1 MSSPYSVASDVS
13 LDEEDE
19 ELIGRVFYGDAA
31 DVSDDNISELLESDL
46 QLVAQVDPELV
57 RKYRHL
63 KTKSVLTEEER
74 RRLVMSS
81 FSSDQMDRFEA
92 YRRTTINK
100 PGVKKVCNGVLGH
113 SIPQN
118 IAVVLAGISK
128 LFVSEI
134 ITKAFEVQE
143 KEFKAD
149 LWLQIDQK
157 KRHKREILKNLDK
170 GEDVEINEFKLHYRG
185 ELQEPLRPEHIREA
199 VRLYKK
205 ESSGGMRAEWRGQG
219 EGDGRMFR

>member
-1 MSSPYSVASDVS
+1 MSSPYSSTASDVS

-19 ELIGRVFYGDAA
+19 ELIGRVFYGDANDA
-31 DVSDDNISELLESDL
+31 AEDDGVAELLESEL
-46 QLVAQVDPELV
+46 ELVAQVDPDLV
-57 RKYRHL
+57 RKYRQL
-63 KTKSVLTEEER
+63 KTNTVLNEEER
-74 RRLVMSS
+74 KRLVMSS

-100 PGVKKVCNGVLGH
+100 PGVKKICNGVLGH

-118 IAVVLAGISK
+118 IAVVLAGLSK

-149 LWLQIDQK
+149 LWLQIDQ
-157 KRHKREILKNLDK
+157 RSVI
-170 GEDVEINEFKLHYRG
+170 
-185 ELQEPLRPEHIREA
+185 
-199 VRLYKK
+199 
-205 ESSGGMRAEWRGQG
+205 SGK
-219 EGDGRMFR
+219 F